1 MLYDDVLATE
11 TTAVKVSEA
20 NPRRNS
26 WPLQAMKT
34 DESASLFAAAHPSDE
49 SSAAQTLSIRRDG
62 RSWCNPVNT
71 VSLCGPVDKQWMQKK
86 SGVTVYLYKY
96 KRHRP

>member
-1 MLYDDVLATE
+1 MIQATE

-20 NPRRNS
+20 KPRRNS

-49 SSAAQTLSIRRDG
+49 SSAAQTLSIRRDERG
-62 RSWCNPVNT
+62 WLNPVNT
-71 VSLCGPVDKQWMQKK
+71 VSLCGPVDKQWTQKK
-86 SGVTVYLYKY
+86 SGVNVCLYK
-96 KRHRP
+96 